1 MYILLF
7 PGGSDEA
14 ALFHLPAQAH
24 RKHMHFKLY
33 VSWTPGSLNTVF
45 DHKINDS

>member
-7 PGGSDEA
+7 PGGNDEV

-24 RKHMHFKLY
+24 MKHTGFKQY
-33 VSWTPGSLNTVF
+33 VSWTPDSLNTVF